1 MSNDKRPTQSSRDTH
16 DDTHDDQNKTSGMFG
31 VSRRDF
37 IGSTAAGAAAGVFS
51 TLGLDTALAANP
63 GSPPGPP
70 PNNANKQI
78 LLKGGIVLTM
88 DPDGMDY
95 NKADVLVQGSK
106 IKAIGP
112 NVGGSGEVIDCTG
125 KIVCPGFINTHHHQY
140 ETIARAA
147 IPDGLLRGN
156 WPQES
161 YGSVVQNV
169 WTSGRIVD
177 SGNVLWDLGRS
188 PYDPE
193 DCYISEVVA
202 GVAGINAGVTTG
214 IDTSQSS
221 HTAEHSDAMIEGLM
235 ASGRRSIYTYAGGR
249 SPNQPGYEYP
259 GSTGN
264 TTSGIGRIATK
275 YFNSNDQLVTLGF
288 SGSADLWRL
297 AREFGAVIVN
307 HDFTGAALVAQK
319 DTPAPDNVGDD
330 MQSIHC
336 VDFTPEAWQV
346 AADKGVKISIAHAI
360 EMQMWHGTPP
370 IQSALDY
377 HILPSL
383 SSDVDTNM
391 TESMFSLMRSA
402 FTLQH
407 MFVKNSA
414 PLTVTYPDIGKPTIS
429 CHQILEIATRGG
441 AALPSLRNKVGM
453 LREGM
458 EADII
463 VLNARAI
470 NTHPMVN
477 APGTVVTMMDTSN
490 VETVLIGGQIKKRD
504 GKLVGVNVE
513 KLLTDVEK
521 SQERVLA
528 RIHGPA
534 QVGTLPD
541 FTHEGPG
548 YTPSLTGSC
557 CQAVDAYNATP

>member
-1 MSNDKRPTQSSRDTH
+1 MSKDKRSQESSH
-16 DDTHDDQNKTSGMFG
+16 DIHSDDHQNESSGMSG
-31 VSRRDF
+31 VSRRDVL
-37 IGSTAAGAAAGVFS
+37 GATAAGAAAGVFA
-51 TLGLDTALAANP
+51 TLGLDTALAAQP
-63 GSPPGPP
+63 STPPGPP

-88 DPDGMDY
+88 DPGGTDY
-95 NKADVLVQGSK
+95 NQADVLIQGSK
-106 IKAIGP
+106 IMAIGP
-112 NVGGSGEVIDCTG
+112 SVGGGGEVIDCTG
-125 KIVCPGFINTHHHQY
+125 KIVMPGFINTHHHQY
-140 ETIARAA
+140 ETIQRAS

-156 WPQES
+156 FPQES

-169 WTSGRIVD
+169 WTSGRITQG
-177 SGNVLWDLGRS
+177 STVLWDLGRS

-193 DCYISEVVA
+193 DCYIAELVA
-202 GVAGINAGVTTG
+202 GVAGINAGVTTA

-221 HTAEHSDAMIEGLM
+221 HTPEHTDAMIQGLM
-235 ASGRRSIYTYAGGR
+235 ASGQRSIYVYSSGR
-249 SPNQPGYEYP
+249 QPAQPGYEYP
-259 GSTGN
+259 GSPGN

-275 YFNSNDQLVTLGF
+275 YFNSTDQLVTLGF
-288 SGSADLWRL
+288 SGGPTLWPL
-297 AREFGAVIVN
+297 AREFGAAIVN
-307 HDFTGAALVAQK
+307 HDFNGANLVAN
-319 DTPAPDNVGDD
+319 PNLCGPD
-330 MQSIHC
+330 MESIHA
-336 VDFTPEAWQV
+336 VDFTEAAWQV
-346 AADKGVKISIAHAI
+346 AADKGVHISVAHPI

-370 IQSALDY
+370 VQKALD
-377 HILPSL
+377 HGIMPSL

-391 TESMFSLMRSA
+391 SFSMFDLMRSA

-407 MFVKNSA
+407 MFVNNTS
-414 PLTVTYPDIGKPTIS
+414 PTVTYPDAGKKTIS
-429 CHQILEIATRGG
+429 CYQVLEIATRGG
-441 AALPSLRNKVGM
+441 AALPALNGKVGM
-453 LREGM
+453 LKVGM

-513 KLLTDVEK
+513 QLLKDIEQ

-528 RIHGPA
+528 RIHGPYL
-534 QVGTLPD
+534 VGPLPN
-541 FTHEGPG
+541 FTHEGA

-557 CQAVDAYNATP
+557 CQAVRAYDVTP